1 MGVNPSRSSSRGT
14 ERKFTNYQG
23 YLLIMS
29 VSSSESVRTSEKPR
43 CLCKLL
49 FIKKKINDHNQILL
63 NAIRVNQPV
72 PFFNNKVLVPN
83 GRCQRQPQPLLYEM
97 TGRAHLSAPAVLIM
111 GDFDC
116 GRIERKMRP
125 STATFVAFL
134 I

>member
-1 MGVNPSRSSSRGT
+1 MEVNPSRSSSRGT
-14 ERKFTNYQG
+14 ERKFTNHEG

-43 CLCKLL
+43 CLCKL
-49 FIKKKINDHNQILL
+49 FIKNKRPQSNFVKRHQSES
-63 NAIRVNQPV
+63 AR

-83 GRCQRQPQPLLYEM
+83 GRCQRQPQSPLYEV